1 MKPNWPK
8 RDYKTSRIN
17 QQFKFK
23 IMRKVFSSHSELAH
37 VWANQL
43 QNEGRSANMFFNG
56 ASIYSYGSHYE
67 IAKFV
72 DAPNGEPVVFI
83 NSNGYSSSTGKH
95 TNHVINAI
103 PKNIKRFLVPFFR
116 SSGYYSGNSQAFNL
130 ENLGGMIEKISVE
143 IDTLLKS
150 QLSAR
155 SNTYHFY
162 KASRLRATQ
171 IEICELFNLKA
182 PIEPENWLK
191 ASEKATFLDATAS
204 DRQKVKE
211 AKELVRIKEHLAK
224 WLNHEF
230 NGQFY
235 NIPIHFRL
243 SKDGSNIETTKGAKV
258 SKIEALK
265 LLSKVRA
272 NQDVIGENIG
282 GFTVLGYN
290 DQDITIG
297 CHIMNWDLI
306 NSFFAKVN

>member
-1 MKPNWPK
+1 
-8 RDYKTSRIN
+8 
-17 QQFKFK
+17 
-23 IMRKVFSSHSELAH
+23 MRKVFSSHSALAH

-72 DAPNGEPVVFI
+72 DAPNGEQVVFI

-95 TNHVINAI
+95 TNHVLHAI
-103 PKNIKRFLVPFFR
+103 PKNIKSFSVPFTR
-116 SSGYYSGNSQAFNL
+116 GGGYWNVGQYFELND
-130 ENLGGMIEKISVE
+130 LGGIIEKISVE
-143 IDTLLKS
+143 IDRLLTS

-155 SNTYHFY
+155 SSTSQFY
-162 KASRLRATQ
+162 QASRLRANQ
-171 IEICELFNLKA
+171 IEICDLFNIKL
-182 PIEPENWLK
+182 PNEPENWLK

-230 NGQFY
+230 NGQLY

-265 LLSKVRA
+265 LLAKVRA
-272 NQDVIGENIG
+272 NQDVIGEKIG
-282 GFTVLGYN
+282 GFTVLGHN

-297 CHIMNWDLI
+297 CHVMDWDLI
-306 NSFFAKVN
+306 NSFFNEA